1 MKKFADVFLCIQNKI
16 YVKPLLILLT
26 VFFLFCMFLSPGQYA
41 LAENSSTYYICTAN
55 FCYLYEE
62 PAFTSQKILE
72 ENGEPLRISHKDKL
86 SLELTNSIPT
96 EYNDEYGMI
105 FYKVESYAGNPLPSA
120 YIFSDFVAV
129 GGNEIETYPAYN
141 ASINADTKLYLLNG
155 EVMEESEIEIEK
167 GERVYLYEGYN
178 KDLDYIPIAYQRG
191 NSLQYGYVLKDV
203 VAPDGVN
210 PYIIYAVTIAIA
222 CIGII
227 IALLFMKNKKKKKV
241 T

>member
-1 MKKFADVFLCIQNKI
+1 MKKAGNEFAWFRCEGIIGKF
-16 YVKPLLILLT
+16 LLIFFVL
-26 VFFLFCMFLSPGQYA
+26 FLFCMFLSPGQFVF
-41 LAENSSTYYICTAN
+41 AENDDNYYICTAN

-105 FYKVESYAGNPLPSA
+105 FYKVESCAGEQLPSA
-120 YIFSDFVAV
+120 YIFSDFVALS
-129 GGNEIETYPAYN
+129 GSDIETYPAYN

-227 IALLFMKNKKKKKV
+227 MALLFMKNKKKKKV

>member
-1 MKKFADVFLCIQNKI
+1 
-16 YVKPLLILLT
+16 
-26 VFFLFCMFLSPGQYA
+26 MFSPPVNGVR
-41 LAENSSTYYICTAN
+41 AENEKVYICTAN

-62 PAFTSQKILE
+62 PAFTSQKVMN
-72 ENGEPLRISHKDKL
+72 ENGEPLQVLHKEEII
-86 SLELTNSIPT
+86 LELTNNSPT
-96 EYNDEYGMI
+96 EYDDEYGMI
-105 FYKVESYAGNPLPSA
+105 FYKVESCAGEQLPSA

-227 IALLFMKNKKKKKV
+227 MALLFMKNKKKKKV

>member
-1 MKKFADVFLCIQNKI
+1 
-16 YVKPLLILLT
+16 
-26 VFFLFCMFLSPGQYA
+26 MFSPPVNGVR
-41 LAENSSTYYICTAN
+41 AENEKVYICTAN

-62 PAFTSQKILE
+62 PAFTSQKVMN
-72 ENGEPLRISHKDKL
+72 ENGEPLQVLHKEEII
-86 SLELTNSIPT
+86 LELTNNSPT
-96 EYNDEYGMI
+96 EYDDEYGMI
-105 FYKVESYAGNPLPSA
+105 FYKVESYAENVLPSA

-227 IALLFMKNKKKKKV
+227 MALLFMKNKKKKKV

>member
-1 MKKFADVFLCIQNKI
+1 MKKAEKRFSLFRREGIIGKF
-16 YVKPLLILLT
+16 LLIFFAL
-26 VFFLFCMFLSPGQYA
+26 FLFGVVISPVRYVM
-41 LAENSSTYYICTAN
+41 AEGEPIYICTAN

-62 PAFTSQKILE
+62 PAFTSQKVMD
-72 ENGEPLRISHKDKL
+72 ENSEPLRIAHKDEII
-86 SLELTNSIPT
+86 LELTNDFPT
-96 EYNDEYGMI
+96 EYADSYGMI
-105 FYKVESYAGNPLPSA
+105 FYKVESYAGEQLPSA

-155 EVMEESEIEIEK
+155 EVMEESEVEIER

-178 KDLDYIPIAYQRG
+178 KDLEYTPIAYQRE
-191 NSLQYGYVLKDV
+191 NSLQYGYVLTDTI
-203 VAPDGVN
+203 APDGVN

-227 IALLFMKNKKKKKV
+227 MALLFMKNKKKKKV

>member
-1 MKKFADVFLCIQNKI
+1 MKKVACGSYIKNKKNI
-16 YVKPLLILLT
+16 FFLLIFFLS
-26 VFFLFCMFLSPGQYA
+26 VFFFMFSPPVNGVRA
-41 LAENSSTYYICTAN
+41 VNEKVYICTAN

-62 PAFTSQKILE
+62 PAFTSQKVLE

-105 FYKVESYAGNPLPSA
+105 FYKVESYAGNVLPSA

-178 KDLDYIPIAYQRG
+178 NELDYIPIAYQRG

-210 PYIIYAVTIAIA
+210 PFIIYAVTIAIA